1 MVWGGR
7 RRNGTIVAAQTDGA
21 PHATGER
28 PQQILRSF
36 VALDQDS
43 TVIAVIEM
51 GLAGWLV
58 AGIVPGVHCH
68 PLNCAGSG
76 TASAATLPM
85 EAGSRKGGK
94 PITRITV
101 AFEAGRDG
109 SWLARWLRT
118 HDRGLRHSSR
128 SAEPRGGAAHRHC
141 CGEMHRKLWSPANQA
156 AGVREVGQP
165 F

>member
-1 MVWGGR
+1 MGSRATGLSERTRPLVLWFKWSGAGGEG
-7 RRNGTIVAAQTDGA
+7 GTIVAAQTDGA

-68 PLNCAGSG
+68 PLNRAGAG

-85 EAGSRKGGK
+85 
-94 PITRITV
+94 
-101 AFEAGRDG
+101 
-109 SWLARWLRT
+109 
-118 HDRGLRHSSR
+118 
-128 SAEPRGGAAHRHC
+128 
-141 CGEMHRKLWSPANQA
+141 
-156 AGVREVGQP
+156 
-165 F
+165 